1 MLHEFLPKRKLGMLW
16 PLSIMDNMPYEFYR
30 IVRNDVML
38 VGEGV
43 GLAEFSAT
51 DVERVFSNAEKIAEG
66 LCGRGIDLI
75 MQSGVPLPILIGVDA
90 HDRLIE
96 RLAKCTG
103 KPATSS
109 ILGVGRACRHMG
121 IKNLALANKWRPNM
135 NKTLGDFLARDG
147 VAVAGVSSEVMGPER
162 FQHMGVEESLDLAY
176 ALGSQA
182 LKDFPDA
189 DGLYIGGG
197 AWIVMPMV
205 EPLEKAFG
213 KPVICNMNAFIWN
226 ALHIV
231 DFWKP
236 IQGQGRLLA
245 SA

>member
-30 IVRNDVML
+30 IVQRGVML
-38 VGEGV
+38 VGAGV
-43 GLAEFSAT
+43 GLEEFSAT

-90 HDRLIE
+90 HDRLLE
-96 RLAKCTG
+96 RLAKRTG

-109 ILGVGRACRHMG
+109 VVGVARACRHMG
-121 IKNLALANKWRPNM
+121 IENVALANKWRPDM
-135 NKTLGDFLARDG
+135 NRTLGDFLAREG
-147 VAVAGVSSEVMGPER
+147 VAVAGVSSEVMGPNK
-162 FQHMGVEESLDLAY
+162 FQKMGVAESLDLAFH
-176 ALGSQA
+176 LGSRA
-182 LKDFPDA
+182 LKDFPEA

-205 EPLEKAFG
+205 EPLEREFG
-213 KPVICNMNAFIWN
+213 KPVICNQNAFIWN
-226 ALHIV
+226 ALHMV
-231 DFWKP
+231 DYWSP